1 MSYQVLARK
10 WRPQNFTQMVG
21 QQHVL
26 RALVNALEAQRL
38 HHAYL
43 FTGTRGV
50 GKTTIARILVKCL
63 NCETGITATPCGECG
78 SCQEIA
84 EGRFVD
90 LLEVDAASRTK
101 VEDTRELLDNVH
113 YAPTRGRFKVYL
125 IDEVHMLSG
134 HSFNALLKTLEEPP
148 EHVKFLFA
156 TTDPQKL
163 PATILSRC
171 LQFNLKR
178 MPLDLIQGHLQY
190 LLQEESITFE
200 AAALKPLAR
209 AADGSMRDA
218 LSLMDQA
225 IAFGAGAL
233 KADDVSAMLGT
244 ISQDWLLTLLNAVA
258 EGDGKCLL
266 DTVEDMAGQVA
277 DFEAAA
283 DGLISL
289 LHQVALL
296 QAVPDRMLDEEK
308 IQQLAS
314 RLAMEDVQLY
324 YQIALNGRKDIPLSP
339 DPRSGF
345 EMLLLRM
352 MVFKPMEAA
361 PIGSHN
367 SGDNNN
373 NAIYPIA
380 ENSPPAVVSEVAK
393 KKQHQQDDKIVD
405 EEANELTD
413 RVADK
418 AMHKIKNALEE
429 RQEYEAEPTVEQS
442 DTASVVSVEDF
453 ENAFPPFE
461 LDTQPLEAKSKEEH
475 YVVQEQPPLAITK
488 TLNTDHRVGIEAD
501 ESVASIKE
509 AESTSMTSSSGLKA
523 NNDWDWHQVVPQLS
537 LEGMTGQFAK
547 HCLLDKIEGN
557 TVFLLLDKE
566 VEQLYNERVEQE
578 LKASLEVFFRKTITI
593 SLKIA
598 QMKNETPAHKAERQ
612 LETDQMNIEQMIAD
626 DPFVQSLQTKLGAQV
641 LPGSIKH
648 RKE

>member
-10 WRPQNFTQMVG
+10 WRPQNFAQMVG

-26 RALVNALEAQRL
+26 RALINALETQRL

-63 NCETGITATPCGECG
+63 NCETGITATPCGKCG

-190 LLQEESITFE
+190 LLQQESITFE

-225 IAFGAGAL
+225 IAFGAGTL
-233 KADDVSAMLGT
+233 KTDDVTTMLGT
-244 ISQDWLLTLLNAVA
+244 ISQDRLLILLNAIA
-258 EGDGKCLL
+258 DGDGKRLL

-277 DFEAAA
+277 DFEAVA
-283 DGLISL
+283 DSLISL

-296 QAVPDRMLDEEK
+296 QAVPDCMVDEEHV
-308 IQQLAS
+308 QQLAS

-352 MVFKPMEAA
+352 MVFRPMEVT
-361 PIGSHN
+361 STDN
-367 SGDNNN
+367 DNNN
-373 NAIYPIA
+373 NNPVYQA
-380 ENSPPAVVSEVAK
+380 EAK
-393 KKQHQQDDKIVD
+393 KKQDQQHDKVVD
-405 EEANELTD
+405 E
-413 RVADK
+413 VADK
-418 AMHKIKNALEE
+418 TISTTEDGLQK
-429 RQEYEAEPTVEQS
+429 RQEYEAEAMIEQHGA
-442 DTASVVSVEDF
+442 TSVVSAEDF

-461 LDTQPLEAKSKEEH
+461 LDTQPLTIKPQESQEKQSVIE
-475 YVVQEQPPLAITK
+475 EQPSLAITEA
-488 TLNTDHRVGIEAD
+488 LNTDRKVD
-501 ESVASIKE
+501 ESVAPLEEPVNAPITPYSKKLVTKKE
-509 AESTSMTSSSGLKA
+509 
-523 NNDWDWHQVVPQLS
+523 WDWHQIVPQLQ
-537 LEGMTGQFAK
+537 LEGMAGQFAN
-547 HCLLDKIEGN
+547 HCLLDKIEGD

-566 VEQLYNERVEQE
+566 AEQLYNGRVEQA
-578 LKASLEVFFRKTITI
+578 LKARLEIFLHKTII
-593 SLKIA
+593 IALKIV
-598 QMKNETPAHKAERQ
+598 QMNSETPAHKAARQ
-612 LETDQMNIEQMIAD
+612 LEVDQMDIEQMIVD
-626 DPFVQSLQTKLGAQV
+626 DPFVQALQTKLGATV

>member
-26 RALVNALEAQRL
+26 RALINALEEQRL

-148 EHVKFLFA
+148 GHVKFLFA

-190 LLQEESITFE
+190 LLQQESITFE

-209 AADGSMRDA
+209 AADGSMRDV

-225 IAFGAGAL
+225 IAFGAGVL

-258 EGDGKCLL
+258 DGDGKCLL

-283 DGLISL
+283 DSLISL

-296 QAVPDRMLDEEK
+296 QAVPDRMLDEEN

-352 MVFKPMEAA
+352 MVFRPMTAMVVPA
-361 PIGSHN
+361 PTDRHN
-367 SGDNNN
+367 NSSAN
-373 NAIYPIA
+373 NANSIYQTA
-380 ENSPPAVVSEVAK
+380 ENPPAVNEVAK
-393 KKQHQQDDKIVD
+393 KKQYQQHDKVVTQV
-405 EEANELTD
+405 AN

-418 AMHKIKNALEE
+418 VTHKTEDALPE
-429 RQEYEAEPTVEQS
+429 RQKYEVEPIVEQN
-442 DTASVVSVEDF
+442 DVTSVVSVEDF
-453 ENAFPPFE
+453 ESAFPPFE
-461 LDTQPLEAKSKEEH
+461 LDTQPLEISSKEEQKKEH
-475 YVVQEQPPLAITK
+475 AVAEEPSSLAITE
-488 TLNTDHRVGIEAD
+488 TLNVDNGTGTEAG
-501 ESVASIKE
+501 ES
-509 AESTSMTSSSGLKA
+509 
-523 NNDWDWHQVVPQLS
+523 DWDWHEIVPQLS
-537 LEGMTGQFAK
+537 LEGMAGQFAN
-547 HCLLDKIEGN
+547 HCLLDKIEGD

-566 VEQLYNERVEQE
+566 VEQLYNERIEQE
-578 LKASLEVFFRKTITI
+578 LKASLEIFLRKTITI

-598 QMKNETPAHKAERQ
+598 QVNSETPADKAELQ
-612 LETDQMNIEQMIAD
+612 LEADQMDIEQMIID
-626 DPFVQSLQTKLGAQV
+626 DPFVQALQTKLGAQV